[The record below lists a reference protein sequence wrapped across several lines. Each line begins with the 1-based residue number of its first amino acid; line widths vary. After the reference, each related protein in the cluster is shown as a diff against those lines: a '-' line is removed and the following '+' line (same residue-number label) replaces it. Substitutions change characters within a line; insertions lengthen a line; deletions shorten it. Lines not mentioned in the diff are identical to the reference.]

1 MHESEKS
8 KWSRSVV
15 SDPQRPHG
23 LQPSRLL
30 CPWDFPG
37 KCTGLGCHCLLHHSS
52 NNWMHFACLL
62 FPLLANCIVFFILR
76 HNMIK
81 RNIYP
86 ILFLVCSVFKITN
99 NFLVYLAVL
108 VFSASFIFQS
118 SQNHKFST
126 DFPYT
131 WISFLI
137 YVTVSFA
144 SVSAVPKFNWYA
156 FLTING
162 HSIWEISNQ
171 KWPRSPPIVKGSQLS
186 FFIFL
191 LPKILAIN

>member
-1 MHESEKS
+1 
-8 KWSRSVV
+8 
-15 SDPQRPHG
+15 
-23 LQPSRLL
+23 
-30 CPWDFPG
+30 
-37 KCTGLGCHCLLHHSS
+37 
-52 NNWMHFACLL
+52 MHFACLL
-62 FPLLANCIVFFILR
+62 FPLFSNCIVFFILR

-86 ILFLVCSVFKITN
+86 IIFLVCSVFRITN
-99 NFLVYLAVL
+99 NNLVYLAVL

-118 SQNHKFST
+118 SQNHKFSI

-144 SVSAVPKFNWYA
+144 SVSKFNWYA
-156 FLTING
+156 FLPISG

-171 KWPRSPPIVKGSQLS
+171 KWPGSPPVVKDSQLS

-191 LPKILAIN
+191 LPKVLAIN